1 MKEYLPYLLI
11 GLLFVFCSV
20 PGRKLLSALLGEGR
34 GHAKLP
40 YHSKFILTGPEYK
53 FYMALK
59 PLLDA
64 RDLIICPKVG
74 LKDLFEVNAG
84 TPDRMKYFGKISHKH
99 IDFLI
104 CDESLRPLF
113 AIELD
118 DKSHRRADVQE
129 RDAFKNRVFES
140 AGFPLYRIPTNKS
153 YSEDYL
159 CQYLPCLSSQEQE
172 ICVAR
177 DTKEGE

>member
-1 MKEYLPYLLI
+1 MKEYIAYLAI
-11 GLLFVFCSV
+11 GLLLFLSSR
-20 PGRKLLSALLGEGR
+20 PGRKLLSALFEGV
-34 GHAKLP
+34 GGPAKLP
-40 YHSKFILTGPEYK
+40 YHTKFILTGPEYK

-59 PLLDA
+59 PLMDA
-64 RDLIICPKVG
+64 HNLIICPKVG

-99 IDFLI
+99 MDFLV
-104 CDESLRPLF
+104 CDESLRPVF

-118 DKSHRRADVQE
+118 DKSHRRSDVQE

-153 YSEDYL
+153 YSVDYL
-159 CQYLPCLSSQEQE
+159 CQYLPCLAPQEQGSCATQDAE
-172 ICVAR
+172 
-177 DTKEGE
+177 KGE